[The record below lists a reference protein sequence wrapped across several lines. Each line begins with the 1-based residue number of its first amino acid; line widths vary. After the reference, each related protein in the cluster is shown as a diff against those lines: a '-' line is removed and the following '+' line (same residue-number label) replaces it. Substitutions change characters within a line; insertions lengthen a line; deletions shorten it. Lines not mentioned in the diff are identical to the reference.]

1 MTPIVWPLAAV
12 MLVQAM
18 LMVATVTVPVLAPE
32 LALATKIE
40 PHWIGVYSSL
50 VFVGALVSILLG
62 GSLARRFGAVTMSQ
76 IALGISGLAL
86 IATASGTVSAITIS
100 AVIAGFGYGLAT
112 PAASQI
118 LANVTRPGRHGIV
131 FSLKQSTV
139 SLGGLIAGVLV
150 PALVVGFGWRA
161 ATLFVGFLVIAGS
174 VLIHPLRTSHDDRQP
189 RGSTTLVAPLRSIM
203 YVLNHPRLR
212 ILALITFTF
221 AAAQNST
228 NAIFVTYLVEK
239 IEVPLVLAGLIFS
252 SMQITGMT
260 TRIFLGWIS
269 DHFISAIR
277 LLGIIGLLIAI
288 TLMALAFIK
297 PTWSITNIF
306 ILAGLTGIFVT
317 GWSGVYLAEI
327 ARVVTPEHV
336 AIATGGTVF
345 FSFFGAAI
353 GPSIFSLIV
362 AATNNYTP
370 AFIAI
375 GTAAGL
381 VGVLVLRYQRHTTIY
396 TDHNQH
402 FGN

>member
-1 MTPIVWPLAAV
+1 
-12 MLVQAM
+12 
-18 LMVATVTVPVLAPE
+18 MVATVTVPVLAPE
-32 LALATKIE
+32 LALATKIK

-86 IATASGTVSAITIS
+86 VATASGTVSAITIS

-189 RGSTTLVAPLRSIM
+189 RRSTTLVAPLRSIR

-239 IEVPLVLAGLIFS
+239 LEVPLVLAGLIFS
-252 SMQITGMT
+252 SM
-260 TRIFLGWIS
+260 
-269 DHFISAIR
+269 
-277 LLGIIGLLIAI
+277 
-288 TLMALAFIK
+288 
-297 PTWSITNIF
+297 
-306 ILAGLTGIFVT
+306 
-317 GWSGVYLAEI
+317 
-327 ARVVTPEHV
+327 
-336 AIATGGTVF
+336 
-345 FSFFGAAI
+345 
-353 GPSIFSLIV
+353 
-362 AATNNYTP
+362 
-370 AFIAI
+370 
-375 GTAAGL
+375 
-381 VGVLVLRYQRHTTIY
+381 
-396 TDHNQH
+396 
-402 FGN
+402 